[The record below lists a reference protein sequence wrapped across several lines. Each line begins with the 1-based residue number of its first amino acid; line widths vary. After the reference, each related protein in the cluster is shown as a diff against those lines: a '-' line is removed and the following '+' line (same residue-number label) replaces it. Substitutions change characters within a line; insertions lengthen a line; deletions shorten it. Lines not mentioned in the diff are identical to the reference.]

1 MAVHVQARGNA
12 TVGAAN
18 GTRWGPRR
26 RPAVWIGLGLGMG
39 ALLVLLAALPGLIDP
54 ARLRASMLTVE
65 RRAPAIAAGVIFAA
79 TYAVVA
85 VGRMP
90 GVPLDRA
97 EAALVGASLM
107 VASGVLTLDDAYQ
120 AIDFNTITL
129 LLGMMIVV
137 AHLRLSGVF
146 QCATGWIVTRARHP
160 LTLLAGV
167 TLVSGLCSAFLVND
181 AICLALTPLVLDLT
195 RRLRRNPLP
204 YLLAVAMASNVGSAA
219 TLTGNPQNMMIG
231 SLSHIPYGVFAA
243 ALMPIAAV
251 GLVLTA
257 GVIALRYRAAFG
269 TRTALHAEPA
279 RPYGDRPFGI
289 TVVLVT
295 GGMVVACFLGVPPAT
310 AAIVAG
316 ALLLLTG
323 RIPADQVYREID
335 GRLLVM
341 FAGLFVVVAGFENT
355 VLSPSL
361 IAAVSRLPLDNV
373 AILSG
378 VTALLSNLVSNV
390 PAVLV
395 CKPFIASLPDPQR
408 AWLTVAMAS
417 TLAGNATLL
426 GSVANLIVVHGAEAE
441 HVKIDFWTYC
451 AIGAPLAL
459 LTIAV
464 GVLWL
469 VWA

>member
-1 MAVHVQARGNA
+1 MAVHIQARGAAFAA
-12 TVGAAN
+12 TAN
-18 GTRWGPRR
+18 GAGWGPRR
-26 RPAVWIGLGLGMG
+26 RPAVWIGVGLGMG
-39 ALLVLLAALPGLIDP
+39 ALLVLLAVRSWPLDP
-54 ARLRASMLTVE
+54 ARVRALALTGQ
-65 RRAPAIAAGVIFAA
+65 RIAPEIAAGVIFAA
-79 TYAVVA
+79 TYVVVA
-85 VGRMP
+85 VGSVP
-90 GVPLDRA
+90 GLRLDRA
-97 EAALVGASLM
+97 GAALVGASLM
-107 VASGVLTLDDAYQ
+107 VASGVLTLHDAYQ
-120 AIDFNTITL
+120 AIDFDTITL
-129 LLGMMIVV
+129 LLAMMIVV

-167 TLVSGLCSAFLVND
+167 TLVSGLCSAFLLND

-231 SLSHIPYGVFAA
+231 SLSQIPYGVFAA

-257 GVIALRYRAAFG
+257 GLIALRFRAEFG
-269 TRTALHAEPA
+269 AHNVLHAEPERLPGS
-279 RPYGDRPFGI
+279 RPRGL
-289 TVVLVT
+289 TAVLVT
-295 GGMVVACFLGVPPAT
+295 SGMVLACFLGVPPAT
-310 AAIVAG
+310 AAITGG
-316 ALLLLTG
+316 ALLLLTE
-323 RIPADQVYREID
+323 RIPPDRVYREID

-341 FAGLFVVVAGFENT
+341 FAGLFVVVAGFEKT

-361 IAAVSRLPLDNV
+361 IAAVSRLRLDNV
-373 AILSG
+373 VILSG
-378 VTALLSNLVSNV
+378 VTALLSNIVSNV

-395 CKPFIASLPDPQR
+395 FKPFIASLQDPQR

-417 TLAGNATLL
+417 TLAGNATIL

-441 HVKIDFWTYC
+441 HVKINFWTYC

-464 GVLWL
+464 GALWL
-469 VWA
+469 AWA